1 MRKLLTEYYPLIMVS
16 LWVSSLPLVAKDA
29 FGFVPS
35 LCAAIIAVAI
45 GIGLVKATMQR
56 SLRTKALSLL
66 ASVLVISALV
76 GLFGKKKVSPTF
88 TDDIE
93 AEAL

>member
-16 LWVSSLPLVAKDA
+16 LWLSSLPLLAKDA
-29 FGFVPS
+29 FGNIPS

-56 SLRTKALSLL
+56 SLRTKAFSLL

-76 GLFGKKKVSPTF
+76 GLFGKKKCPPLSPMT
-88 TDDIE
+88 
-93 AEAL
+93 